1 MLLLTEY
8 FLFSDLDRVR
18 AGEPQGE
25 IFSSIQ
31 FSLNPNK
38 SQQQLLSFL
47 LISHLNLNALKL
59 WLSQRFE

>member
-38 SQQQLLSFL
+38 SQQLLSFL